1 MGNNVLTQEEKE
13 ERTAKVARYRELREQ
28 GVSRDVATAQLGI
41 HPSKLHAMLYAG
53 KKDQYRKAS
62 EARKAQTTEV
72 NFVQLPFEVK
82 APAVKKPEPTDDKVI
97 ILIGSAKDLLPKVLG
112 GMSWNR

>member
-1 MGNNVLTQEEKE
+1 MANGLTQEEKE

-28 GVSRDVATAQLGI
+28 GVSRDTATEQLGI
-41 HPSKLHAMLYAG
+41 SPSKLHAMLYAD

-62 EARKAQTTEV
+62 AARKAQTEV
-72 NFVQLPFEVK
+72 RFVELPSEIK

-112 GMSWNR
+112 GMPWNR